1 MKISNKKYNFSP
13 NIGQF
18 LVSEPFLADPNFR
31 KTVVL
36 LCEHEVEGSVGFIIN
51 RLLDVD
57 TDEIIPG
64 LLNVNFPIYYGGP
77 VEQSTLHFIH
87 KAGLLIDESFP
98 IGDGI
103 FWGGNIEQINTLIEF
118 GKAKEQDFKF
128 FIGYSGWG
136 QGQLELE
143 IAQKAWWLTNLIKAE
158 AFNENIENIWPNTV
172 RAMGADFAYLA
183 DAPKDYNW
191 N

>member
-1 MKISNKKYNFSP
+1 MKISHKQYKFTP
-13 NIGQF
+13 NSGQL

-36 LCEHEVEGSVGFIIN
+36 LCEHEAQGSVGFIIN

-57 TDEIIPG
+57 TDEVIPG

-77 VEQSTLHFIH
+77 VEQNTLHFIH

-98 IGDGI
+98 IGDDI
-103 FWGGNIEQINTLIEF
+103 FWGGNIDQINILLES
-118 GKAKEQDFKF
+118 GKATEQDFKF

-136 QGQLELE
+136 EGQLEAE
-143 IAQKAWWLTNLIKAE
+143 IDHKAWWLTNLIKAE
-158 AFNENIENIWPNTV
+158 AFNENIEDIWPNTV
-172 RAMGADFAYLA
+172 RTMGNDFAYLA
-183 DAPKDYNW
+183 DAPEDYNW

>member
-1 MKISNKKYNFSP
+1 MKISHKQYKFTP
-13 NIGQF
+13 NSGQL

-36 LCEHEVEGSVGFIIN
+36 LCEHEAQGSVGFIIN

-77 VEQSTLHFIH
+77 VEQNTLHFIH

-98 IGDGI
+98 VGDDI
-103 FWGGNIEQINTLIEF
+103 FWGGNIDQINILLES
-118 GKAKEQDFKF
+118 GKATEQDFKF

-136 QGQLELE
+136 EGQLEAE
-143 IAQKAWWLTNLIKAE
+143 IDQKAWWLTHLIKEE
-158 AFNENIENIWPNTV
+158 AFNENIEDIWPKTV
-172 RAMGADFAYLA
+172 RTMGKDFAYLA
-183 DAPKDYNW
+183 DAPEDYNW

>member
-1 MKISNKKYNFSP
+1 MKIDNKQYKFSP
-13 NIGQF
+13 NGGQF

-36 LCEHEVEGSVGFIIN
+36 LCEHEPEGSVGFIIN

-57 TDEIIPG
+57 TNEVIPG

-77 VEQSTLHFIH
+77 VEQNTLHFIH
-87 KAGLLIDESFP
+87 KAGLVIDESFP
-98 IGDGI
+98 IGDDV
-103 FWGGNIEQINTLIEF
+103 FWGGNIDQINTLIES
-118 GKAKEQDFKF
+118 GKANEQDFKF

-136 QGQLELE
+136 EGQLEAE
-143 IAQKAWWLTNLIKAE
+143 IDQKSWWLTNLVKAE
-158 AFNENIENIWPNTV
+158 AFNVNIEDIWPNTV
-172 RAMGADFAYLA
+172 RAMGKDFAYLA
-183 DAPKDYNW
+183 DAPEDYNW

>member
-1 MKISNKKYNFSP
+1 MKISHKQYKFTP
-13 NIGQF
+13 NSGQL

-36 LCEHEVEGSVGFIIN
+36 LCEHEAQGSVGFIIN

-77 VEQSTLHFIH
+77 VEQNTLHFIH

-98 IGDGI
+98 IGDDI
-103 FWGGNIEQINTLIEF
+103 FWGGNIDQINILLES
-118 GKAKEQDFKF
+118 GKATEQDFKF

-136 QGQLELE
+136 EGQLEAE
-143 IAQKAWWLTNLIKAE
+143 IDQKAWWLTNLIKEE
-158 AFNENIENIWPNTV
+158 AFNENIEDIWPNTV
-172 RAMGADFAYLA
+172 RTMGKDFAYLA
-183 DAPKDYNW
+183 DAPEDYNW

>member
-1 MKISNKKYNFSP
+1 MKISHKQYKFTP
-13 NIGQF
+13 NSGQL

-36 LCEHEVEGSVGFIIN
+36 LCEHEAQGSVGFIIN

-77 VEQSTLHFIH
+77 VEQNTLHFIH

-98 IGDGI
+98 VGDDI
-103 FWGGNIEQINTLIEF
+103 FWGGNIDQINILLES
-118 GKAKEQDFKF
+118 GKANEQDFKF

-136 QGQLELE
+136 EGQLEAE
-143 IAQKAWWLTNLIKAE
+143 IDQKAWWLTNLIQAE
-158 AFNENIENIWPNTV
+158 AFNENIEDIWPNTV
-172 RAMGADFAYLA
+172 RTMGKDFAYLA
-183 DAPKDYNW
+183 DAPEDYNW

>member
-1 MKISNKKYNFSP
+1 MKISHKQYKFTP
-13 NIGQF
+13 NSGQL

-36 LCEHEVEGSVGFIIN
+36 LCEHEAQGSVGFIIN

-77 VEQSTLHFIH
+77 VEQNTLHFIH

-98 IGDGI
+98 IGDDI
-103 FWGGNIEQINTLIEF
+103 FWGGNIDQINILLES
-118 GKAKEQDFKF
+118 GKATEQDFKF

-136 QGQLELE
+136 EGQLEAE
-143 IAQKAWWLTNLIKAE
+143 IDQKAWWLTNLIKAE
-158 AFNENIENIWPNTV
+158 AFNENIEDIWPNTV
-172 RAMGADFAYLA
+172 RTMGKDFAYLA
-183 DAPKDYNW
+183 DAPEDYNW